1 MRKVIWR
8 LMASASAMII
18 FPALGLAQ
26 FGSIAG
32 VVRDGSGAI
41 LPNVTVEA
49 SSPVLIE
56 KSRTA
61 ISDGSGQYR
70 IEQLRPGTYTV
81 TFTLSGFSTLRRE
94 DVEISENFTAPINAT
109 LNVGAVKDTIIVEA
123 QAPVVDVQNVAEQ
136 RTLVKQEL
144 DSLPTARSF
153 ATLGTTLPSV
163 SADQYDVG
171 GTQGERG
178 NVLSAHGSNGFDM
191 TLQVDGIPIS
201 VMGAATA
208 SGNAW
213 STFSLND
220 AAVQEL
226 SFETSAISAQA
237 SSGGV
242 RVNVIPREG
251 GNAFHGTIFG
261 DYANRSMS
269 MDNLTSTEKAQ
280 GLTVVP
286 GFNLLYDESVGIGG
300 PIIKDRVWFYYAQRY
315 RSNDIADINVYYS
328 INPLLP
334 TYNPSKVPAH
344 SGGFDGDNQMR
355 VTTQLT
361 PRNKMSFFFDKVN
374 KCNCPT
380 IVDVPVF
387 TAESSSRLTYSP
399 NGVWVGSIGWLATI
413 TPKLVLD
420 TAVSYNRQDD
430 LFVPLVP
437 TVGAAGPITIDAI
450 DATGFHILRA
460 PSPGVFTGGEYQNQA
475 NVRAGLSYVTG
486 RHSLKVGVDYHYGHR
501 SNPTYETSSDV
512 SYLTAF
518 GFPLSA
524 TFYSAPYVQTQ
535 NVGADMG
542 LYAQDKWTLHR
553 LTINYGIRW
562 DYFNSSIPAQSVPA
576 NIWLPARTFAAVPNV
591 PDWKDIDPRIGVAY
605 DLFGNGKTALRASV
619 SRYVSSNIYA
629 FANNIN
635 PISAGGGSSVTRA
648 ITNPFLNIN
657 LPPVGDPTNPA
668 ANGDLGPG
676 PANFGQSFIS
686 TTYDPNLSQGWGK
699 RPYNWEYSVAVQ
711 HELVPHISLEAGYFR
726 RTFYNQTVTNNL
738 QTPPSDFNTFC
749 ITLPSGAGLGLPSV
763 GAGSL
768 SGLGGSQVCGLADIN
783 PQYAALTTKQVI
795 TFANHFPGNA
805 TSTYDGFDLNVNAH
819 PSGRFFLLAG
829 LSVGRTDMG
838 TYVVAAES
846 GTGPTQSC
854 AVLNNPMNQLFCQS
868 NQPFQGQYRVSGGYT
883 FPWKLQLSGVYQSI
897 PPAGFQPTINVT
909 PCGTTPTPG
918 CIQTTLGRPLT
929 EGSLS
934 NIPVVGPYKYFTDRV
949 NQVDLR
955 VTKTIQIREHTR
967 LELMVDLYNALNT
980 SPVLTR
986 NNAIGAGFY
995 APTSILQSG
1004 FVKVGGRFTF

>member
-1 MRKVIWR
+1 MRNVIWR
-8 LMASASAMII
+8 FMASASAMII

-32 VVRDGSGAI
+32 VVRDNSGGV
-41 LPNVTVEA
+41 LPGVTVEA
-49 SSPVLIE
+49 ASPVLIE

-61 ISDGSGQYR
+61 VSDSSGQYR
-70 IEQLRPGTYTV
+70 VEQLRPGTYTV
-81 TFTLSGFSTLRRE
+81 TFTLSGFSTLKRE

-109 LNVGAVKDTIIVEA
+109 LNVGAVQETIHVEA

-136 RTLVKQEL
+136 RTLLKQEL
-144 DSLPTARSF
+144 DALPTARSF
-153 ATLGTTLPSV
+153 ATLGTTIPSV
-163 SADQYDVG
+163 SANQYDVG

-191 TLQVDGIPIS
+191 TLQVDGMPIS
-201 VMGAATA
+201 VMGAATP

-226 SFETSAISAQA
+226 SFETSAISAEA

-242 RVNVIPREG
+242 RVNAIPREG
-251 GNAFHGTIFG
+251 GNAFHGSVFG

-269 MDNLTSTEKAQ
+269 MSNLTSTEKAQ

-300 PIIKDRVWFYYAQRY
+300 PIIKDRLWFYYAQRY
-315 RSNDIADINVYYS
+315 RSNDIADINVNYS

-334 TYNPSKVPAH
+334 TFNPSKVAAH
-344 SGGFDGDNQMR
+344 SGGFDGDNQLR

-399 NGVWVGSIGWLATI
+399 NGVWVGSIGWLASI
-413 TPKLVLD
+413 SPKLVLD

-430 LFVPLVP
+430 LFTPLAP
-437 TVGAAGPITIDAI
+437 TVTASGPISITEI
-450 DATGFHILRA
+450 GPLGVHILRA
-460 PSPGVFTGGEYQNQA
+460 PTPGVFTGGEYQNQA
-475 NVRAGLSYVTG
+475 NVRVGLSYVTG
-486 RHSLKVGVDYHYGHR
+486 RHSVKVGVDYHYGHR

-512 SYLTAF
+512 SYLVAF
-518 GFPLSA
+518 GHPLSA
-524 TFYSAPYVQTQ
+524 TYYSAPYVQTQ

-542 LYAQDKWTLHR
+542 LYAQDKWTLRR

-605 DLFGNGKTALRASV
+605 DMFGNGKTALRASV

-629 FANNIN
+629 FGNNVN

-648 ITNPFLNIN
+648 ITNPLIN
-657 LPPVGDPTNPA
+657 LNAPPSGDPTNPA

-676 PANFGQSFIS
+676 PGNFGQSFIS

-699 RPYNWEYSVAVQ
+699 RPSNWEYSAAVQ
-711 HELVPHISLEAGYFR
+711 QELMPRVSLEAGYFR

-738 QTPPSDFNTFC
+738 DITAADFDTFC
-749 ITLPSGAGLGLPSV
+749 ITLPNAQGLGLPSV
-763 GAGSL
+763 GAASL
-768 SGLGGSQVCGLADIN
+768 SSLAGSQVCGLADIK
-783 PQYAALTTKQVI
+783 PEKAALTTHQVI

-805 TSTYDGFDLNVNAH
+805 TSTYDGFDLNVNVH

-829 LSVGRTDMG
+829 LSIGRTDAG
-838 TYVVAAES
+838 TYVVPVQQ
-846 GTGPTQSC
+846 GTGATQSC
-854 AVLNNPMNQLFCQS
+854 AVLDNPMNQLFCHN

-883 FPWKLQLSGVYQSI
+883 FPWKIQLSGVYQSI
-897 PPAGFQPTINVT
+897 PPASFQPTLNVT
-909 PCGTTPTPG
+909 PA
-918 CIQTTLGRPLT
+918 IQNTLGRAIT

-934 NIPVVGPYKYFTDRV
+934 NVPVVTPYKYFTDRV

-955 VTKTIQIREHTR
+955 VTKAIPITEHAR
-967 LELMVDLYNALNT
+967 LELMVDLYNAFNA

-995 APTSILQSG
+995 TPTSILQSA

>member
-1 MRKVIWR
+1 MAG
-8 LMASASAMII
+8 ASAVIV

-26 FGSIAG
+26 EFGAVAG
-32 VVRDGSGAI
+32 VVRDNSGAV

-49 SSPVLIE
+49 SSPALIE

-61 ISDGSGQYR
+61 VTDESGQYR
-70 IEQLRPGTYTV
+70 VEQLRPGTYTV
-81 TFTLSGFSTLRRE
+81 TFTLSGFSTFQRE
-94 DVEISENFTAPINAT
+94 GIEISAGFTAPVNAT
-109 LNVGAVKDTIIVEA
+109 LNVGAVKNTIVVEA

-136 RTLVKQEL
+136 RTLLKAEL
-144 DSLPTARSF
+144 DALPTARSF
-153 ATLGTTLPSV
+153 ATLGTTIPSV

-213 STFSLND
+213 STFSLNE
-220 AAVQEL
+220 AAVQEM
-226 SFETSAISAQA
+226 SYETSAISAEA

-251 GNAFHGTIFG
+251 GNAFHGSIFG

-286 GFNLLYDESVGIGG
+286 GFNLLYDEDAGIGG
-300 PIIKDRVWFYYAQRY
+300 PIIKDRLWFYYAQRY
-315 RSNDIADINVYYS
+315 RSNDIADINTYYS
-328 INPLLP
+328 INPLST
-334 TYNPSKVPAH
+334 TYNPDLKHPAH

-387 TAESSSRLTYSP
+387 TAESSSQLTYSP
-399 NGVWVGSIGWLATI
+399 IGVWVGSVGWVATI
-413 TPKLVLD
+413 SPKLILD

-430 LFVPLVP
+430 QFVPLAPDV
-437 TVGAAGPITIDAI
+437 TAAGPISITSI
-450 DATGFHILRA
+450 DATGVHILRA
-460 PSPGVFTGGEYQNQA
+460 PTPGVFTGGEYQNQA
-475 NVRAGLSYVTG
+475 NARASLSYVTG
-486 RHSLKVGVDYHYGHR
+486 RHSVKVGVDYHYGHR

-512 SYLTAF
+512 SYLVAF
-518 GFPLSA
+518 GRPLSA

-535 NVGADMG
+535 NVSNDMG
-542 LYAQDKWTLHR
+542 VYAQDQWTLRR

-576 NIWLPARTFAAVPNV
+576 DIWLSARTFAAVPNV
-591 PDWKDIDPRIGVAY
+591 PNWKDIDPRVGVAY
-605 DLFGNGKTALRASV
+605 DLFGNGKTALRASA
-619 SRYVSSNIYA
+619 SRYVSSNIYD

-648 ITNPFLNIN
+648 ITNPFTNIN
-657 LPPVGDPTNPA
+657 LPPLGDPTNPN

-699 RPYNWEYSVAVQ
+699 RPYNTEYSASVQ
-711 HELVPHISLEAGYFR
+711 QELVPNVALEAGYFR
-726 RTFYNQTVTNNL
+726 RTFYNQTVTDNL

-749 ITLPSGAGLGLPSV
+749 ITLPSGQGLGLPSV
-763 GAGSL
+763 GAASL
-768 SGLGGSQVCGLADIN
+768 SGLGGRQVCGLADIN
-783 PQYAALTTKQVI
+783 PAYAALTTKQMI

-805 TSTYDGFDLNVNAH
+805 TSTYDGFDLNVNVH
-819 PSGRFFLLAG
+819 PSGKFFLLAG
-829 LSVGRTDMG
+829 LSIGRTDSG
-838 TYVVAAES
+838 TYVVPAQS
-846 GTGPTQSC
+846 GAGLIQSC

-883 FPWKLQLSGVYQSI
+883 FPWRLQLSGVYQSI
-897 PPAGFQPTINVT
+897 PPASFQPTINVT
-909 PCGTTPTPG
+909 PCSVAPTPG
-918 CIQTTLGRPLT
+918 CIQSTLGRPLT

-934 NIPVVGPYKYFTDRV
+934 NIPVVAPYNYFTDRV

-955 VTKTIQIREHTR
+955 VTKTIPIREHAR
-967 LELMVDLYNALNT
+967 LELMVDLYNAFNT

-995 APTSILQSG
+995 TPTSILQSA

>member
-1 MRKVIWR
+1 MRYVIWR

-18 FPALGLAQ
+18 FPVLGLAQ

-41 LPNVTVEA
+41 LPGVTVEA
-49 SSPVLIE
+49 ASPVLIE

-61 ISDGSGQYR
+61 VSDATGQYR
-70 IEQLRPGTYTV
+70 VEQLRPGTYTV
-81 TFTLSGFSTLRRE
+81 TFTLSGFSTLKRE

-109 LNVGAVKDTIIVEA
+109 LNVGALQETVSVEA
-123 QAPVVDVQNVAEQ
+123 KAPVVDVQNVAQQ

-144 DSLPTARSF
+144 DALPTARSF
-153 ATLGTTLPSV
+153 ATLGTTIPSV
-163 SADQYDVG
+163 SANQFDVG

-201 VMGAATA
+201 VMGAATP

-226 SFETSAISAQA
+226 SFSTSAISAEA

-242 RVNVIPREG
+242 RVNAIPREG
-251 GNAFHGTIFG
+251 GNAFHGSVFG

-269 MDNLTSTEKAQ
+269 MDNLTSTQKAQ
-280 GLTVVP
+280 GLLRTP

-300 PIIKDRVWFYYAQRY
+300 PIVKDRVWFFYAQRY

-328 INPLLP
+328 IDPLKA
-334 TYNPSKVPAH
+334 TYNPNLSRPAH
-344 SGGFDGDNQMR
+344 SGGFDLDNQMR
-355 VTTQLT
+355 VTAQLT

-413 TPKLVLD
+413 SPKLVLD

-430 LFVPLVP
+430 LFTPLAP
-437 TVGAAGPITIDAI
+437 TVGATSPISITSI
-450 DATGFHILRA
+450 DATGVHILRA
-460 PSPGVFTGGEYQNQA
+460 PTPGVFTGGEYQNQA
-475 NVRAGLSYVTG
+475 NVRVGLSYVTG
-486 RHSLKVGVDYHYGHR
+486 RHSVKVGVDYHYGHR
-501 SNPTYETSSDV
+501 SNPTYQTSSDV
-512 SYLTAF
+512 SYLAIF
-518 GFPLSA
+518 GHAVSA

-535 NVGADMG
+535 TVGADMG
-542 LYAQDKWTLHR
+542 LYAQDKWTLRR

-576 NIWLPARTFAAVPNV
+576 NIWLPARTFASVSDVPS
-591 PDWKDIDPRIGVAY
+591 WKDINPRVGVSY
-605 DLFGNGKTALRASV
+605 DLFGNGKTAIKASV
-619 SRYVSSNIYA
+619 SRYVSSNIYSFGA
-629 FANNIN
+629 NIN
-635 PISAGGGSSVTRA
+635 PISAGGGNTVTRA
-648 ITNPFLNIN
+648 ITNPLIN
-657 LPPVGDPTNPA
+657 LDAPPAGDPTNPA

-676 PANFGQSFIS
+676 PGNFGQSFIS

-699 RPYNWEYSVAVQ
+699 RPFNWEYSAAVQ
-711 HELVPHISLEAGYFR
+711 QELVSRISLEAGYFR
-726 RTFYNQTVTNNL
+726 RMFYNQNVTNNL
-738 QTPPSDFNTFC
+738 DITAANFDTFC
-749 ITLPSGAGLGLPSV
+749 ITLPTGAGFGAPPV
-763 GAGSL
+763 GANAI
-768 SGLGGSQVCGLADIN
+768 SGLAGSQVCGLADIQ
-783 PQYAALTTKQVI
+783 PASAALTTHQVI
-795 TFANHFPGNA
+795 TFANHFPGDA
-805 TSTYDGFDLNVNAH
+805 TSTYDGFDLNINAH
-819 PSGRFFLLAG
+819 PTGKFFLLAG
-829 LSVGRTDMG
+829 LSIGRTNAG
-838 TYVVAAES
+838 TYVVPVQS
-846 GTGPTQSC
+846 GAGATQSC
-854 AVLNNPMNQLFCQS
+854 AVLDNPMNQLFCHN
-868 NQPFQGQYRVSGGYT
+868 NQPFQGQYRVSGGYM
-883 FPWKLQLSGVYQSI
+883 FPWQLQLSGVYQSI
-897 PPAGFQPTINVT
+897 PPASFQPTINVT
-909 PCGTTPTPG
+909 PAT
-918 CIQTTLGRPLT
+918 QSTLGRPLT
-929 EGSLS
+929 EGSLP
-934 NIPVVGPYKYFTDRV
+934 NVPVAAPYAYFTDRV

-955 VTKTIQIREHTR
+955 VTKAIQIKEHAR
-967 LELMVDLYNALNT
+967 LELMVDLYNAFNT

-995 APTSILQSG
+995 TPTSILQSG